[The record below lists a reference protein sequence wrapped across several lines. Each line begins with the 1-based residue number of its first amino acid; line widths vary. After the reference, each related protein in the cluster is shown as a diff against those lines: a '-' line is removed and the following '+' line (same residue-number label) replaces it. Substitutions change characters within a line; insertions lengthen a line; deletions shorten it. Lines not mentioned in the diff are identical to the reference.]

1 MKYYTRN
8 KRKRMPRIFIL
19 IMIIIFILISSLIF
33 YDKKIFPIVL
43 EESRIVIKS
52 KTTQMINETTLQ
64 LFNKEFNYN
73 DIILIEKDKDNNIN
87 LIRANTVK
95 LNSLTSELSIR
106 CNKNLQQMGE
116 ALIEVPSG
124 WFTNNSAFYNLGP
137 KITVKLEPIGD
148 MKTSYKSKFE
158 SAGINQTRHTI
169 YLNVEATVRV
179 IIPLHSEDI
188 VVKCE
193 IPVSE
198 TIIVGQIPT
207 TAIELNK

>member
-8 KRKRMPRIFIL
+8 KRKKMPRIFIVF
-19 IMIIIFILISSLIF
+19 IIIVFILISSLIF
-33 YDKKIFPIVL
+33 YDKKIFPVAL

-64 LFNKEFNYN
+64 LFNKEFNYD

-95 LNSLTSELSIR
+95 LNSLTSKLSIK
-106 CNKNLQQMGE
+106 CNKNLQEMGD

-124 WFTNNSAFYNLGP
+124 WFASNSAFYNLGP